1 MTDTTAPNST
11 NPANAAPLVALGRK
25 PKKPGPRRTPG
36 RETAA
41 SDARPH
47 GAKTACV
54 RTFGCQMN
62 VHDSDRMRRMILDAG
77 YSEVERYEDADL
89 VVLNTCYVRENAVD
103 RVRGHL
109 GELSRLK
116 KEGRVKKVAL
126 TGCIGAAPES
136 SELADT
142 YNIDLVLGTHNTYE
156 LAEFVGLP
164 GMRETYTPE
173 LPGATEV
180 EGGHSAF
187 VTIMTGCNYRCS
199 YCIVPTV
206 RGRMECRPLE
216 NVVGEVRRLVAGG
229 TRYVTLLGQT
239 VDAWREAST
248 GRRFCDLLER
258 VADEAP
264 RVWFTTSHPSNMED
278 RTLRLIGEKDTI
290 VGRLH
295 LPVQSGSDR
304 MLRLMHRGYKA
315 DRYRRKVEVFREACP
330 DGTLSTDIIVGHPGE
345 TEADHEETLRL
356 VEDCG
361 FDSAY
366 VFKFS
371 PRRGTEAASLLSDA
385 VPDDVAQ
392 RRLLQVLRAVERSA
406 FSRNQRRV
414 GAVEEVYV
422 RHGRS
427 GGSGEGGT
435 DGGGRAVGETW
446 SGHAVHVPT
455 DAAPGSYV
463 SARIKSAGPHVLYAE
478 EVAAV

>member
-1 MTDTTAPNST
+1 
-11 NPANAAPLVALGRK
+11 
-25 PKKPGPRRTPG
+25 
-36 RETAA
+36 
-41 SDARPH
+41 
-47 GAKTACV
+47 
-54 RTFGCQMN
+54 MN

-77 YSEVERYEDADL
+77 YAEVDRYEDADV

-126 TGCIGAAPES
+126 TGCVGAAPES
-136 SELADT
+136 SELART
-142 YNIDLVLGTHNTYE
+142 YNVDLVLGTHNTYE

-173 LPGATEV
+173 LPGT
-180 EGGHSAF
+180 EGGHAAF

-216 NVVGEVRRLVAGG
+216 NVVGEVRGLVASG

-239 VDAWREAST
+239 VDAWREARS
-248 GRRFCDLLER
+248 GLRFCDLLER
-258 VADEAP
+258 VAGEAP

-278 RTLRLIGEKDTI
+278 RTLRLMGEQDSI
-290 VGRLH
+290 VKRLH

-304 MLRLMHRGYKA
+304 MLRIMHRGYKA

-345 TEADHEETLRL
+345 TEADHEETLGL

-371 PRRGTEAASLLSDA
+371 PRRGTEAAALEVGL

-392 RRLLQVLRAVERSA
+392 RRFLQVLRAVEKNA
-406 FSRNQRRV
+406 WARNQRKV
-414 GAVEEVYV
+414 GGVEEVYI
-422 RHGRS
+422 RHERS
-427 GGSGEGGT
+427 DS
-435 DGGGRAVGETW
+435 GRAVGETW

-463 SARIKSAGPHVLYAE
+463 TVRIGSAGPHVLYATE
-478 EVAAV
+478 EGPRAL

>member
-1 MTDTTAPNST
+1 MNST
-11 NPANAAPLVALGRK
+11 ANVKTDAAKAAGPIPLTRKPADVPAGAAP
-25 PKKPGPRRTPG
+25 PGTSSMTSP
-36 RETAA
+36 
-41 SDARPH
+41 
-47 GAKTACV
+47 KTACI

-62 VHDSDRMRRMILDAG
+62 VHDSDRMRRMIRDAG
-77 YSEVERYEDADL
+77 YAEVQRYEDADL

-126 TGCIGAAPES
+126 TGCIGAANES
-136 SELADT
+136 RELERQ
-142 YNIDLVLGTHNTYE
+142 YGIDLVLGTHNTFE

-164 GMRETYTPE
+164 GMEETFTPE
-173 LPGATEV
+173 LPGTEG
-180 EGGHSAF
+180 EHSAF

-199 YCIVPTV
+199 YCVVPSV
-206 RGRMECRPLE
+206 RGRMVCRPME
-216 NVVGEVRRLVAGG
+216 NVVEEIRRLVGSG

-239 VDAWREAST
+239 VDAWRAPEGS

-278 RTLRLIGEKDTI
+278 RTLRLIGEKETI

-304 MLRLMHRGYKA
+304 MLKAMHRGYKSE
-315 DRYRRKVEVFREACP
+315 RYRRKIEVFREAVP

-345 TEADHEETLRL
+345 TERDQEETLRL
-356 VEDCG
+356 VEDCS

-371 PRRGTEAASLLSDA
+371 PRRGTEAAALLAGGSA
-385 VPDDVAQ
+385 VVPDEVAQ
-392 RRLLQVLRAVERSA
+392 RRFLEVLRAVEQNA
-406 FSRNQRRV
+406 SRRNRRKI
-414 GAVEEVYV
+414 GSVEEIYV
-422 RHGRS
+422 RYGRT
-427 GGSGEGGT
+427 G
-435 DGGGRAVGETW
+435 DGKAVGETW

-455 DAAPGSYV
+455 SAAPGSYV
-463 SARIKSAGPHVLYAE
+463 TAKIESAGPHVLYAGDPIGRPR
-478 EVAAV
+478 